1 MKTEFLF
8 ATPLIVVEPFR
19 RQADV
24 ARLADTIRARSRED
38 AGVTHSNDGGWQSGH
53 DFLQWA
59 GDEGKALAHALQ
71 QVANKASLDFS
82 TGQLTRDSLKWKV
95 TAWANINGKGMGNHA
110 HYHPGAFWSACFYAD
125 DGGIAGGETLG
136 GALEFNDPR
145 GALPLMY
152 APRVKM
158 GINGCLTAGLS
169 ERFFPKTG
177 QLVVFPSWLHH
188 GVTRYDGDGT
198 RVSVAFNL
206 SL

>member
-82 TGQLTRDSLKWKV
+82 SGQLTRDSLKWKV

-136 GALEFNDPR
+136 GGARVQRSAR
-145 GALPLMY
+145 GAPADVRTARENGHQWMPDCRIVGAVLPENGSARGFPFLA
-152 APRVKM
+152 APWRDP
-158 GINGCLTAGLS
+158 L
-169 ERFFPKTG
+169 
-177 QLVVFPSWLHH
+177 
-188 GVTRYDGDGT
+188 
-198 RVSVAFNL
+198 
-206 SL
+206 